1 MYHFRLNIPVA
12 VAAMTLTI
20 LVGTALVGC
29 RDYTTVDET
38 TPTATTVTTTE
49 DTPTDAAQAR
59 KLWERKATLNDGREV
74 TCLTMSTTAM
84 SCDWAGATY
93 PASENP
99 TPAQ

>member
-38 TPTATTVTTTE
+38 TPATTTVTTTE
-49 DTPTDAAQAR
+49 DSLENAAQAH

-74 TCLTMSTTAM
+74 TCLTMNTTAM

-93 PASENP
+93 PATED
-99 TPAQ
+99 TTQ

>member
-38 TPTATTVTTTE
+38 TPATTTVTKTA
-49 DTPTDAAQAR
+49 DTPTDAAQAH

-74 TCLTMSTTAM
+74 TCLTMSTTAL
-84 SCDWAGATY
+84 SCDWAGAAY
-93 PASENP
+93 PTTED
-99 TPAQ
+99 TTQ

>member
-38 TPTATTVTTTE
+38 TPATTTVTTTE
-49 DTPTDAAQAR
+49 DPAEDAAQAH

-74 TCLTMSTTAM
+74 TCLTMSTTAL

-93 PASENP
+93 PAPEE
-99 TPAQ
+99 PAQ

>member
-1 MYHFRLNIPVA
+1 MYHFRLNIPAA

-38 TPTATTVTTTE
+38 TPTAPTVTKTA
-49 DTPTDAAQAR
+49 DTPTDAAQAH
-59 KLWERKATLNDGREV
+59 KLWERKAALNDGREV
-74 TCLTMSTTAM
+74 TCLTMNTTAM

-93 PASENP
+93 PAPEEP
-99 TPAQ
+99 TQ

>member
-12 VAAMTLTI
+12 ITAMTLTI
-20 LVGTALVGC
+20 LVGTMLVGC

-38 TPTATTVTTTE
+38 TPTATTVTKTA
-49 DTPTDAAQAR
+49 DTPTDAAQAH

-93 PASENP
+93 PATED
-99 TPAQ
+99 TAQ

>member
-12 VAAMTLTI
+12 ITAMTLTI

-29 RDYTTVDET
+29 RDYTTVDEN
-38 TPTATTVTTTE
+38 TPTATTVTKTA
-49 DTPTDAAQAR
+49 DTPTDAAQAH

-74 TCLTMSTTAM
+74 TCLTMSTTAL

-93 PASENP
+93 PAPEEP
-99 TPAQ
+99 TQ